1 MIGVGAVRAQPPSSG
16 QPPDPPDAVPAA
28 DGEWSGWNGLDL
40 GRLDPDAERRYWVAL
55 SLVPGLGPVGFGRL
69 LHRFGS
75 GRAAWEAGGAV
86 LAAFHHPPPEAA
98 DVLRRLR
105 RLGVAA
111 VYRRVRAAA
120 RRAEGRILTALDADY
135 PAALRQANPRPA
147 VLYHAGDPAAF
158 DAVGVAVVGTRRA
171 SGYGRSTAVHIADEL
186 ARAGV
191 TVISGLALGID
202 GEAHAA
208 AIEAGGRSVAVL
220 PSPLDRIY
228 PPRHRSLATRLV
240 VSGGGLVSELAP
252 GQLPGKPD
260 FARRNRIIAGL
271 ATATVVV
278 EAPDRSGALLTA
290 AAAAELGREVFAVP
304 GPIDAV
310 ASRGCNRLIADHL
323 AALVTSPAG
332 LLTSIGLAVGQ
343 RPVGVTSLSG
353 PEAMVLAKLMKRPA
367 SVEELIGPTE
377 LSAGALAGTL
387 TLLEARGLVTSYGG
401 ATFHPTLAARRI
413 GRVG

>member
-1 MIGVGAVRAQPPSSG
+1 
-16 QPPDPPDAVPAA
+16 
-28 DGEWSGWNGLDL
+28 
-40 GRLDPDAERRYWVAL
+40 VAL
-55 SLVPGLGPVGFGRL
+55 SLVPGLGPVSFGRL

-75 GRAAWEAGGAV
+75 ARAAWSAGPALLTDVQRPPSEAPA
-86 LAAFHHPPPEAA
+86 
-98 DVLRRLR
+98 VLRRLR
-105 RLGVAA
+105 RMGVPGVFRQVDRA
-111 VYRRVRAAA
+111 VGAV
-120 RRAEGRILTALDADY
+120 GGHILTALDPGY
-135 PAALRQANPRPA
+135 PAALRHADPRPA
-147 VLYHAGDPAAF
+147 VLYHAGDSAAF

-171 SGYGRSTAVHIADEL
+171 SGYGRSVAVQVADEL

-208 AIEAGGRSVAVL
+208 AVEAGGRSVAVL

-228 PPRHRSLATRLV
+228 PPRHRALAARLV
-240 VSGGGLVSELAP
+240 AGGGGLVTELAP

-310 ASRGCNRLIADHL
+310 GSRGCNRLIADHH
-323 AALVTSPAG
+323 ASIVTSPAG
-332 LLTSIGLAVGQ
+332 LLTSIGLAAGQ
-343 RPVGVTSLSG
+343 KPPGVASLSDS
-353 PEAMVLAKLMKRPA
+353 EALVLGRLLKRPG
-367 SVEELIGPTE
+367 SVEELIGPTD
-377 LSAGALAGTL
+377 LSAGALAGAL
-387 TLLEARGLVTSYGG
+387 TMLEARGLVTSYGG
-401 ATFHPTLAARRI
+401 ATFHPTLTARRI
-413 GRVG
+413 GRVR